1 MKLVGADSGHY
12 EHEEFVE
19 EVLIAP
25 SERVVID
32 VLFGEPGELTLE
44 HKTPDRLDSPR
55 SPSRTSRP
63 SPLAHQY
70 EALRTN
76 PDLVA
81 ERERIAPCF
90 SAPPDKTLAFV
101 AEMDMGIPEG
111 ATLVYACPMH
121 PEVSDEPG
129 KCPKCGMKLLASGRR
144 GDHVRLPDASGGGER
159 LS

>member
-44 HKTPDRLDSPR
+44 HKTPDRTYRLAAITVTDEPAE
-55 SPSRTSRP
+55 PT
-63 SPLAHQY
+63 LAHQY

-101 AEMDMGIPEG
+101 AEMDMGFRK
-111 ATLVYACPMH
+111 A
-121 PEVSDEPG
+121 
-129 KCPKCGMKLLASGRR
+129 RR
-144 GDHVRLPDASGGGER
+144 SSTRVRCIQR
-159 LS
+159 W